1 MYHKTLL
8 RGVILTA
15 ILVRVFVPVAP
26 ANAQLPEANLNDY
39 NQWKLALDAN
49 GVASPVSISALPGYA
64 VEMVRQAGPGEGS
77 WISLAFDPKG
87 RMVVARETKGLLRLT
102 LGGERKSVIRIEEIN
117 SELLE
122 CRSLLFAHGALYVSA
137 NNSLGIYRLKD
148 TDGDDTYDEVKL
160 LKKLE
165 GGVGHGRNGMVLG
178 KDGKIYLAC
187 GNNVRVS
194 PDISPL
200 SPYRN
205 PQQDRLLP
213 CVWNEFLFDSDAK
226 PPCGHVLRFDAEG
239 KTWELVAGGFRNP
252 YELAV
257 NPDGDMF
264 TYDADMEWDAGATWY
279 RPTCVMHVV
288 PGGEYGWRQE
298 TNLWPNFFADS
309 LPRVVDIGLGSP
321 TGVAFGT
328 GSKFP
333 HPYQKA
339 LFILDWAYGRI
350 IAVHLTP
357 KDSSYTGRAEV
368 FVKGKPLNLTDLAF
382 GPDGAMYF
390 TVGGRGTQ
398 SAIYRVRWTEDK
410 KVPVEEYN
418 PEADIGVRAQREK
431 KLRETRRRLEN
442 LAASGGEKSLDDAG
456 EWLSHS
462 DPFLQSAARVAIE
475 NHPPIKSHPPA
486 DSPNLSRHVILE
498 RRRHALELLALVRT
512 AAPGESKKVY
522 DGILDLID
530 TRSPGAKE
538 TQLTALRALELAFIR
553 LGAGDEDK
561 ARLRTK
567 LETIYPA
574 ENFPENYLLCELLVY
589 LDSPKVIAPTLKLLS
604 AAKKQEE
611 QMFYIH
617 ALRNLNHGWSLDQRR
632 EFLTAVKK
640 MDRYEGSSYMQRFV
654 GFIRS
659 DVVASL
665 NDEEQRELASLIA
678 TLGKNDDPILP
689 AVTDRPH
696 VREWTMDEVL
706 AMLDKAK
713 DQPRN
718 LDHGRQIFGVALCS
732 RCHRLRGEGGTVGPD
747 LAGAAARYSRRD
759 LVDAMIHP
767 SRVIDEK
774 YRDTRVL
781 TTDGEVVV
789 GQLAGGDKE
798 QLYFSTSPFAPAH
811 ITRIRRDSIELRQP
825 SSVSPMP
832 NGLLNTLTEE
842 EILDLMAWVESG
854 GK

>member
-1 MYHKTLL
+1 MNKTTLIRGRLAGAVLAALL
-8 RGVILTA
+8 LQG
-15 ILVRVFVPVAP
+15 AP
-26 ANAQLPEANLNDY
+26 ANAQLPEADLNDY
-39 NQWKLALDAN
+39 NQWKLALESG

-64 VEMVRQAGPGEGS
+64 VEMVRTSAPGEGS
-77 WISLAFDPKG
+77 WISLAFDPQG
-87 RMVVARETKGLLRLT
+87 RIVVAREDKGLLRMT
-102 LGGERKSVIRIEEIN
+102 LDAQQKSVAKVETIN
-117 SELLE
+117 SDLLE

-148 TDGDDTYDEVKL
+148 NDGDDTYDEVKL

-165 GGVGHGRNGMVLG
+165 GGTGHGRNGLALG

-213 CVWNEFLFDSDAK
+213 CVWNEFLFDSDAR

-252 YELAV
+252 YDLAV
-257 NPDGDMF
+257 NPEGDLF

-298 TNLWPNFFADS
+298 TNLWPDFFADA

-321 TGVAFGT
+321 TGVEFGT
-328 GSKFP
+328 QSKFP
-333 HPYQKA
+333 AHYQRA
-339 LFILDWAYGRI
+339 LYILDWAYGRI
-350 IAVHLTP
+350 IAVHLTH
-357 KDSSYTGRAEV
+357 KGSSYTGRAEV

-398 SAIYRVRWTEDK
+398 SAIYRVRWTGEK
-410 KVPVEEYN
+410 PAGANENAASGAK
-418 PEADIGVRAQREK
+418 AQEV
-431 KLRETRRRLEN
+431 LRQKRRTLEN
-442 LAASGGEKSLDDAG
+442 LATAEAAAAPLESAWRELD
-456 EWLSHS
+456 SI
-462 DPFLQSAARVAIE
+462 DPFLRSAARVAIE
-475 NHPPIKSHPPA
+475 NHPPHHVGQFGDSRNSGLRRAMELLTLVRVAAPA
-486 DSPNLSRHVILE
+486 DRDQL
-498 RRRHALELLALVRT
+498 HAGRLELLSSRALNDKER
-512 AAPGESKKVY
+512 
-522 DGILDLID
+522 LI
-530 TRSPGAKE
+530 
-538 TQLTALRALELAFIR
+538 ALRAMELGFIR
-553 LGAGDEDK
+553 LGPPGQGK
-561 ARLRTK
+561 SRYLARLEA
-567 LETIYPA
+567 LYPA
-574 ENFPENYLLCELLVY
+574 ESFAENYLLCELLVF
-589 LDSPKVIAPTLKLLS
+589 LDSPRVIAPTLKLL
-604 AAKKQEE
+604 AAARKQEE
-611 QMFYIH
+611 QMFFIY
-617 ALRNLNHGWSLDQRR
+617 ALRNLAHGWSLDQRR
-632 EFLTAVKK
+632 QYLSEVKK

-659 DVVASL
+659 DVLASL
-665 NDEEQRELASLIA
+665 CEEEQRELAPLIA
-678 TLGKNDDPILP
+678 TLGKSDEPALP
-689 AVTDRPH
+689 AVTNRPH
-696 VREWTMDEVL
+696 VREWKLEEVL
-706 AMLDKAK
+706 AALDKTK
-713 DQPRN
+713 EQPRN
-718 LDHGRQIFGVALCS
+718 LDHGRQIFGAALCS
-732 RCHRLRGEGGTVGPD
+732 RCHRLGGEGGTIGPD

-774 YRDTRVL
+774 YRDTRIL

-798 QLYFSTSPFAPAH
+798 QLYFSINPLEPAQ
-811 ITRIRRDSIELRQP
+811 ITRIRRDSIETRQASIV
-825 SSVSPMP
+825 SSMP
-832 NGLLNTLTEE
+832 TGLLNTLTEI

-854 GK
+854 GKK

>member
-1 MYHKTLL
+1 MNRIRLL
-8 RGVILTA
+8 RGVFASA
-15 ILVRVFVPVAP
+15 ILVTFCLWGTPLL
-26 ANAQLPEANLNDY
+26 AQLPEANLNDY
-39 NQWKLALDAN
+39 NQWKLALSSD

-87 RMVVARETKGLLRLT
+87 RMVVAREDKGLLRMT
-102 LGGERKSVIRIEEIN
+102 LDAERKAVAKVETIN
-117 SELLE
+117 ADLLE

-137 NNSLGIYRLKD
+137 NNSRGIYRLKD
-148 TDGDDTYDEVKL
+148 TNGDDTFDEVKL

-165 GGVGHGRNGMVLG
+165 GGVGHGRNGLALG

-213 CVWNEFLFDSDAK
+213 CIWNEFLFDSDAK
-226 PPCGHVLRFDAEG
+226 PPCGHILRFDAEG

-252 YELAV
+252 YDLAV

-264 TYDADMEWDAGATWY
+264 TYDADMEWDAGASWH

-298 TNLWPNFFADS
+298 TNLWPNFFADA

-328 GSKFP
+328 GSSFP
-333 HPYQKA
+333 PQYQRA

-357 KDSSYTGRAEV
+357 RDSSYVGRAEV

-382 GPDGAMYF
+382 GSDGAMYF
-390 TVGGRGTQ
+390 TVGGRSTQ
-398 SAIYRVRWTEDK
+398 SAIYRVRWTGEKPAPED
-410 KVPVEEYN
+410 P
-418 PEADIGVRAQREK
+418 IGPDYELGKRAQRERE
-431 KLRETRRRLEN
+431 LRERRRNLEG
-442 LAASGGEKSLDDAG
+442 LAASDEAKPLDDA
-456 EWLSHS
+456 WDSLAHS
-462 DPFLQSAARVAIE
+462 DPLLQSAARIAIE
-475 NHPPIKSHPPA
+475 NRPPVKLGKIA
-486 DSPNLSRHVILE
+486 DRPMLPRQEYLE
-498 RRRHALELLALVRT
+498 KRRRAMELLALART
-512 AAPGESKKVY
+512 AEPAESKTVY
-522 DGILDLID
+522 DGLASVLE
-530 TRSPGAKE
+530 TGRLGANE
-538 TQLTALRALELAFIR
+538 TQIIVLRALELAFIR
-553 LGAGDEDK
+553 LGAEDEDK
-561 ARLRTK
+561 NRFRKK
-567 LETIYPA
+567 LEACYPA
-574 ENFPENYLLCELLVY
+574 GTFPENYLLCELLVY
-589 LDSPKVIAPTLKLLS
+589 LDSPKVIAPTLKLLA

-611 QMFYIH
+611 QMFYIYT
-617 ALRNLNHGWSLDQRR
+617 LRNLDHGWSLNQRL
-632 EFLTAVKK
+632 EFLAAVKR

-659 DVVASL
+659 DVLASMS
-665 NDEEQRELASLIA
+665 ESEQRELAPLIA
-678 TLGKNDDPILP
+678 MLGKSDEPVLP
-689 AVTDRPH
+689 AVMNRPH
-696 VREWTMDEVL
+696 FREWTMEEVL
-706 AMLDKAK
+706 AVLDKAK
-713 DQPRN
+713 DQPRD
-718 LDHGRQIFGVALCS
+718 LDHGRQIFAAALCS
-732 RCHRLRGEGGTVGPD
+732 RCHRLRGKGGTIGPD

-759 LVDAMIHP
+759 LVDAIVYP
-767 SRVIDEK
+767 SRVMDEK

-781 TTDGEVVV
+781 TIDGEVVV
-789 GQLAGGDKE
+789 GQLAGGNKE
-798 QLYFSTSPFAPAH
+798 QLYFSTSPFEPAQ
-811 ITRIRRDSIELRQP
+811 ITRIRRDSIETRQP

-832 NGLLNTLTEE
+832 TGLLNTLTEE

>member
-1 MYHKTLL
+1 MNNHYPL
-8 RGVILTA
+8 RGRLAAAVLA
-15 ILVRVFVPVAP
+15 AWLFQGAP
-26 ANAQLPEANLNDY
+26 LWAQLPEANLNDY
-39 NQWKLALDAN
+39 NQWKLALNAD

-64 VEMVRQAGPGEGS
+64 VEMVRQSAPGEGS
-77 WISLAFDPKG
+77 WISLAFDPQG
-87 RMVVARETKGLLRLT
+87 RIVVAREDKGLLRMT
-102 LGGERKSVIRIEEIN
+102 LDDERKAIAKVETIN
-117 SELLE
+117 ADLLE

-165 GGVGHGRNGMVLG
+165 GGVGHGRNGLALG

-213 CVWNEFLFDSDAK
+213 CAWNEFLFDSDAK

-252 YELAV
+252 YDLAV

-333 HPYQKA
+333 PKYQRA

-357 KDSSYTGRAEV
+357 KGSSYTGEAEV
-368 FVKGKPLNLTDLAF
+368 FVKGKPLNLTDVAF

-410 KVPVEEYN
+410 KVPVAEYN
-418 PEADIGVRAQREK
+418 PESDIGARAQQER
-431 KLRETRRRLEN
+431 KLRETRSRLEE
-442 LAASGGEKSLDDAG
+442 LAASEGVKSLDDAWETIVQG
-456 EWLSHS
+456 

-475 NHPPIKSHPPA
+475 NHVPVKGRRLD
-486 DSPNLSRHVILE
+486 DSAITARQVF
-498 RRRHALELLALVRT
+498 LELRRQSLETLALTRT
-512 AAPGESKKVY
+512 AAPAERKQVN
-522 DGILDLID
+522 DRLFRGISHAGANGSEIQLIF
-530 TRSPGAKE
+530 
-538 TQLTALRALELAFIR
+538 LRALELAFIR
-553 LGAGDEDK
+553 LGAEDEEK
-561 ARLRTK
+561 TRFRTK
-567 LETIYPA
+567 LEAIYPA
-574 ENFPENYLLCELLVY
+574 ETFPENYLLCELLVY

-611 QMFYIH
+611 QMFYIYT
-617 ALRNLNHGWSLDQRR
+617 LRNLEHGWSLDQRR
-632 EFLTAVKK
+632 EFLAAVKK

-659 DVVASL
+659 DVLASL
-665 NDEEQRELASLIA
+665 SESEQRELAPLIA
-678 TLGKNDDPILP
+678 TLGKSDEPVLP
-689 AVTDRPH
+689 AVTNRPH
-696 VREWTMDEVL
+696 VREWTMEEVL
-706 AMLDKAK
+706 AALDKAK
-713 DQPRN
+713 EQPRN
-718 LDHGRQIFGVALCS
+718 LDHGRQIFATALCS
-732 RCHRLRGEGGTVGPD
+732 RCHRLRGGGGTIGPD

-759 LVDAMIHP
+759 LVDAVIHP

-774 YRDTRVL
+774 YRDSRIL
-781 TTDGEVVV
+781 TMDGEVVV
-789 GQLAGGDKE
+789 GQLAGGNKE
-798 QLYFSTSPFAPAH
+798 QLYFSTSPFEPAQ
-811 ITRIRRDSIELRQP
+811 ITRIRRDAIEIRQP

-832 NGLLNTLTEE
+832 TGLLNTLTEE
-842 EILDLMAWVESG
+842 EVLDLMAWVESG

>member
-8 RGVILTA
+8 RGVILAA
-15 ILVRVFVPVAP
+15 ILAQIFVPAAP

-87 RMVVARETKGLLRLT
+87 RMVVTRETKGLLRMT
-102 LGGERKSVIRIEEIN
+102 LDAERKAVIRIEEIN
-117 SELLE
+117 SDLLE

-165 GGVGHGRNGMVLG
+165 GGVGHGRNGLALG

-187 GNNVRVS
+187 GNNVRIS

-252 YELAV
+252 YDLAV

-264 TYDADMEWDAGATWY
+264 TYDADMEWDAGASWY

-357 KDSSYTGRAEV
+357 KDSSYIGRAEV

-398 SAIYRVRWTEDK
+398 SVIYRVRWTGEK
-410 KVPVEEYN
+410 PVPVEEYN
-418 PEADIGVRAQREK
+418 PEADIGVRAQRER
-431 KLRETRRRLEN
+431 KLRETRRKLEEF
-442 LAASGGEKSLDDAG
+442 AASEGEKSLDEAWG
-456 EWLSHS
+456 TISHS
-462 DPFLQSAARVAIE
+462 DPFLRSAARVAIE
-475 NHPPIKSHPPA
+475 NHAPIKGRRLDDSPSTDRQKFLELRRQSLETLAVTRTAPPA
-486 DSPNLSRHVILE
+486 E
-498 RRRHALELLALVRT
+498 R
-512 AAPGESKKVY
+512 KQVY
-522 DGILDLID
+522 DRLFGGLSHDGRSGNEAQLIF
-530 TRSPGAKE
+530 
-538 TQLTALRALELAFIR
+538 LRALELAFIR
-553 LGAGDEDK
+553 LGAEDVDK
-561 ARLRTK
+561 ARFRVK
-567 LETIYPA
+567 LEAIYPGA
-574 ENFPENYLLCELLVY
+574 SFPENYLLCELLVY
-589 LDSPKVIAPTLKLLS
+589 LDSPKVIAPTLKLLG
-604 AAKKQEE
+604 ATKKQEE
-611 QMFYIH
+611 QMLYIYT
-617 ALRNLNHGWSLDQRR
+617 LRNFNHGWSLDQRR

-678 TLGKNDDPILP
+678 KLGSNDDPILP
-689 AVTDRPH
+689 AVTNRPH
-696 VREWTMDEVL
+696 VHEWTMEEVL
-706 AMLDKAK
+706 AALDKVK

-718 LDHGRQIFGVALCS
+718 LDHGRQVFGAALCS
-732 RCHRLRGEGGTVGPD
+732 RCHRLRGEGGTIGPD

-774 YRDTRVL
+774 YRDSRIL

-798 QLYFSTSPFAPAH
+798 QLYFSTSPFAPAQ
-811 ITRIRRDSIELRQP
+811 IIRIRRDSIETRQA

-832 NGLLNTLTEE
+832 TGLLNTLTEA
-842 EILDLMAWVESG
+842 EILDLTAWVESG